1 MKKIFIMRHG
11 QAQSLSVTDESR
23 MLTDLGRLEAQSMA
37 NKLQQDCKIDAILT
51 STYVRAKQTAEIV
64 AAKQESIRY
73 QDSFDDFIPSADA
86 ENAAELIKAMVS
98 YKPNLNNWLLVAHMP
113 IVSYLVEQFCPDNM
127 PIFATAAVAEIHYN
141 KESDLAELVAIH
153 LPDVGEKAS

>member
-11 QAQSLSVTDESR
+11 QAQSLTVTDESR
-23 MLTDLGRLEAQSMA
+23 MLTDLGRIEVQSMA
-37 NKLQQDCKIDAILT
+37 NKLQQDCKIDAVLT

-64 AAKQESIRY
+64 AAKQENIRY
-73 QDSFDDFIPSADA
+73 QENFDDFIPSGDA

-98 YKPNLNNWLLVAHMP
+98 YKPNLNNWILVAHMP
-113 IVSYLVEQFCPDNM
+113 IVSYIVEQFCPDDM

-141 KESDLAELVAIH
+141 EESGLAELVAMH
-153 LPDVGEKAS
+153 LPDVDEKAS